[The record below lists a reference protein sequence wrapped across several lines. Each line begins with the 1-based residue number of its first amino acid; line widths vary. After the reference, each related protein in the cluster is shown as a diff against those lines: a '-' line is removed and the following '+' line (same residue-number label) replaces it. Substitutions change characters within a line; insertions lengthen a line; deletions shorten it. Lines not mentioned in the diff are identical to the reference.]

1 MKVKKIFDNKLF
13 QFAMGLVRFILGAI
27 ILFYVVFVVL
37 QRFSGNKSVMGYRLF
52 TVATGSMSGVYEV
65 NDVIAVQDCD
75 INTLKVGDDIAY
87 QGNRGGLEGMLI
99 THRIIKIEVGEDG
112 KKIFTTKGVNAP
124 AADPVISEKQ
134 VLGKVVGIVPL
145 ISLLN
150 HVVKSQLGFFLL
162 IFCPLVLII
171 VLEVLQTITDIQLE
185 KNEIREIKKEKSEFE
200 QSTVLVEKNKEE
212 EVSSDEEEIEEVV
225 EKKVFD
231 EEII

>member
-13 QFAMGLVRFILGAI
+13 KFAMGLVRFILGAI

-37 QRFSGNKSVMGYRLF
+37 QRVSGNKSVMGYRLF
-52 TVATGSMSGVYEV
+52 TVATGSMSGVYEI

-75 INTLKVGDDIAY
+75 TNTLKVGDDVAY

-134 VLGKVVGIVPL
+134 VLGRVVGIVPL

-185 KNEIREIKKEKSEFE
+185 KNEIIEIKKEKKEVE
-200 QSTVLVEKNKEE
+200 QSTEVVEKSKNE
-212 EVSSDEEEIEEVV
+212 EVSSIEEEEKEVV
-225 EKKVFD
+225 KKQIFD

>member
-52 TVATGSMSGVYEV
+52 TVATGSMSGVYEI

-75 INTLKVGDDIAY
+75 TNTLKVGDDIAY

-185 KNEIREIKKEKSEFE
+185 KNEIKEIKKEKSEVE

-212 EVSSDEEEIEEVV
+212 EVPSDKEEIEEVV

>member
-75 INTLKVGDDIAY
+75 TNTLKVGDDIAY

-124 AADPVISEKQ
+124 VADPVISEKQ

-185 KNEIREIKKEKSEFE
+185 KNEIKEIKKDKSEVE
-200 QSTVLVEKNKEE
+200 QSTDLVGKNKEE
-212 EVSSDEEEIEEVV
+212 EVEEVV

>member
-13 QFAMGLVRFILGAI
+13 KFAMGLVRFILGAI

-37 QRFSGNKSVMGYRLF
+37 QRVSGNKSVMGYRLF

-75 INTLKVGDDIAY
+75 TNTLKVGDDVAY

-99 THRIIKIEVGEDG
+99 THRIIKIEVGEDR
-112 KKIFTTKGVNAP
+112 
-124 AADPVISEKQ
+124 
-134 VLGKVVGIVPL
+134 VVGIVPL

-185 KNEIREIKKEKSEFE
+185 KNEIKEIKKEKKEVE
-200 QSTVLVEKNKEE
+200 QSTEVVEKNKNE
-212 EVSSDEEEIEEVV
+212 EVSSIDEEEKEVV
-225 EKKVFD
+225 KKQIFD

>member
-1 MKVKKIFDNKLF
+1 MKKIFDNKLF

-75 INTLKVGDDIAY
+75 TSTLKVGDDIAY

-124 AADPVISEKQ
+124 VADPVISEKQ

-185 KNEIREIKKEKSEFE
+185 KNEIKEIKKDKSEVE
-200 QSTVLVEKNKEE
+200 QSTDLVGKNKEE
-212 EVSSDEEEIEEVV
+212 EVEEVV